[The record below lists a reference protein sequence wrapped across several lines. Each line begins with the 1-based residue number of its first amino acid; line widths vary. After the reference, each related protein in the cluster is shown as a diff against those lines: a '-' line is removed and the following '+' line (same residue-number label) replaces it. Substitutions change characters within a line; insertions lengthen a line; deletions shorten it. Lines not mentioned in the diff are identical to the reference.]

1 MQMNWADT
9 PGGYYAIGYTLSI
22 CLMVLNSPRKF
33 SRKKS
38 CLIAVGFGAFLY
50 IFMTLT
56 HGGVE
61 WAFVFMMMIILIMM
75 WGMVHMLCRYDAMTS
90 FYFTIRAFIIGEFIA
105 SFEFQTFYYVI
116 KLKLLPLNYIV
127 NIVLLVLVDGVLLM
141 ILYRLEKKNRDVN
154 ESIQINKREL
164 LSAMVVAIAIYVASN
179 LSYVFESVSQAQIVI
194 DQLFTIRTLVDLG
207 GIAIL
212 YAYHVQL
219 GELNTRFE
227 VQRLQDMLE
236 MQHNNYEVL
245 RQSVDAVNQK
255 YHDLKYQISVLKS
268 DIGSQTGLEYLEQM
282 EGDIKAYEAQNK
294 TGNKVL
300 DTILTGK
307 SLYCQSNWI
316 ELTSVADGHALDF
329 MDQMDVSILFGNM
342 LDNAIES
349 VSKIENKEKRLIHL
363 AIAKQKGF
371 LRIRMENCYGEELK
385 IENGMIKTSKANQ
398 KYHGFG
404 LKSIQNMVK
413 KYGGSTTIEAKNGW
427 FELRILIPIQKD
439 EKKN

>member
-1 MQMNWADT
+1 MQVNWAET
-9 PGGYYAIGYTLSI
+9 PGGYYAIAYVLSI
-22 CLMVLNSPRKF
+22 CLMVLNSPRRW

-38 CLIAVGFGAFLY
+38 CLIAGGFGIFLY
-50 IFMTLT
+50 TFMSFTP
-56 HGGVE
+56 GKPE
-61 WAFVFMMMIILIMM
+61 WLFISTMLVIIIMM
-75 WGMVHMLCRYDAMTS
+75 WGMVHMLCKYDAMTS

-105 SFEFQTFYYVI
+105 SLEFQIFYYVI
-116 KLKLLPLNYIV
+116 KFKLLPLTYMV
-127 NIVLLVLVDGVLLM
+127 NMILLVLVDGILLAV
-141 ILYRLEKKNRDVN
+141 LYRLEKKNREVN
-154 ESIQINKREL
+154 ESIQINQREL
-164 LSAMVVAIAIYVASN
+164 LSAMVVGVAIYVASN
-179 LSYVFESVSQAQIVI
+179 LSYVFESVSQAHIVI
-194 DQLFTIRTLVDLG
+194 NQLYTIRTLVDLG

-236 MQHNNYEVL
+236 MQHNNYEML
-245 RQSVDAVNQK
+245 RQSVDVVNQK

-268 DIGSQTGLEYLEQM
+268 DIDSKAGREYLEQM

-307 SLYCQSNWI
+307 SLYCQNNWI

-363 AIAKQKGF
+363 AITKQKGF
-371 LRIRMENCYGEELK
+371 LRIRMENCYGEKLN
-385 IENGMIKTSKANQ
+385 IENGVIKSSKANH

-404 LKSIQNMVK
+404 LKSIENMVK
-413 KYGGSTTIEAKNGW
+413 KYGGSTTIQVENGW
-427 FELRILIPIQKD
+427 FELRILIPIQND
-439 EKKN
+439 